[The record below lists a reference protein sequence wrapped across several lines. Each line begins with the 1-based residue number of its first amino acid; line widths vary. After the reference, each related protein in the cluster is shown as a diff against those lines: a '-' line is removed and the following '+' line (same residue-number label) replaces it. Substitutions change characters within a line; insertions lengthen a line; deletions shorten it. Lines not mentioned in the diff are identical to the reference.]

1 MGEIDQATQLVEL
14 TVADTGVGMTDDVRH
29 QVFEPFFTTKGGRGT
44 GLGLSMVYGIME
56 RHGGGIK
63 AASAP
68 GHGTTFTLRFQTV
81 PEHLPTEPARLPDRR
96 PSRRVLVIDDDPR
109 VRRTLVSLLRAAG
122 HQITEAGGG
131 GEGLAR
137 FTEESAELVL
147 TDLSMPEVN
156 GWDVAAAVKARVPTC
171 PVVLLTGWAD
181 QHTDQTAGSGVVDRV
196 LHKPVRL
203 QELLQVIAELTPVK
217 KAGGDPAR
225 DSTGPP
231 GRG

>member
-1 MGEIDQATQLVEL
+1 MGEMDQATQLVEL
-14 TVADTGVGMTDDVRH
+14 TVTDTGVGMTDEVRR
-29 QVFEPFFTTKGGRGT
+29 QAFEPFFTTKGGRGT

-56 RHGGGIK
+56 RHGGGIE

-68 GHGTTFTLRFQTV
+68 GRGTTFTLRFQTV
-81 PEHLPTEPARLPDRR
+81 PEHLPTAPARPPDRH

-122 HQITEAGGG
+122 HQITEAASG

-181 QHTDQTAGSGVVDRV
+181 QHTDETAGPGVVDRV